1 MVFEDLFRR
10 KGHTILTLLGIAIGV
25 AAVVALGAMAEGM
38 RAGYAAMASGSR
50 VDLVLT
56 KKGAMDITM
65 GVDEAIA
72 EQLLAWPEVAD
83 VTSFTLDKSSELW

>member
-65 GVDEAIA
+65 G
-72 EQLLAWPEVAD
+72 AWTRP
-83 VTSFTLDKSSELW
+83 SPSSCSPGPRWPT